1 MPRFKTEEKVVK
13 SIHSAWLDSWIA
25 IKAVMKVRTFQIIV
39 MQGLVGSLPWMA
51 MVFFTMWLEL
61 IGETPHRL
69 YLPALG
75 MRCMT
80 E

>member
-1 MPRFKTEEKVVK
+1 MSRFKNEEKVVK

-25 IKAVMKVRTFQIIV
+25 IKAVMKVQTFQIIV

-61 IGETPHRL
+61 IGEMVF
-69 YLPALG
+69 YLLFLANIIVLH
-75 MRCMT
+75 C
-80 E
+80 

>member
-1 MPRFKTEEKVVK
+1 MSRFKNEEKVVK

-25 IKAVMKVRTFQIIV
+25 IKAVMKVQTFQIIV

-61 IGETPHRL
+61 IGEMVF
-69 YLPALG
+69 YLLFLANMIDLH
-75 MRCMT
+75 C
-80 E
+80 